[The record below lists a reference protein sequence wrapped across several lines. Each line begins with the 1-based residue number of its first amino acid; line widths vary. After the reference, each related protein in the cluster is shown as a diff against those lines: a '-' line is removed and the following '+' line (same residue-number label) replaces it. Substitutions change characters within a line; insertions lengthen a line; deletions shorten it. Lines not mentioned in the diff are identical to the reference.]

1 MVPFFDD
8 FMLRP
13 KKRGGDEAVELEWR
27 QKGSDFPFH
36 PNQLSDGTMR
46 FVALSTALLQPKP
59 PATIFIDEPELGLH
73 PYAISLLAD
82 LVKSAAERTQ
92 VVISTQS
99 PTLLDHFEPAEIVVV
114 NRRQGSSTF
123 LRLDADA
130 LGDWMEEYSVGELWQ
145 KNVVQGGPASE

>member
-1 MVPFFDD
+1 MVGACAFNRCRPARRRASWQNCGRHRLWPRKTTATQSREP
-8 FMLRP
+8 LRE
-13 KKRGGDEAVELEWR
+13 R
-27 QKGSDFPFH
+27 
-36 PNQLSDGTMR
+36 T
-46 FVALSTALLQPKP
+46 
-59 PATIFIDEPELGLH
+59 DEPELGLH

-92 VVISTQS
+92 AIISTQS
-99 PTLLDHFEPAEIVVV
+99 PMLLNYFEPAEIVVV

-123 LRLDADA
+123 VRLDADA